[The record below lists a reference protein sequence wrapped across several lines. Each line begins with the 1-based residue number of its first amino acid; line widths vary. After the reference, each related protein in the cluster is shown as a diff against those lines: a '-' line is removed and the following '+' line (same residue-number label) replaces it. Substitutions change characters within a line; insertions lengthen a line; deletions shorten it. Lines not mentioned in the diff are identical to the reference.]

1 MVDQIKTKINN
12 SFKQSSVDVAKQS
25 AKQIAT
31 SVSKA
36 KSPESNLTSKNVN
49 QNSGGGFGNTIS
61 ESSDSVSF
69 VTFLYVSLFLAWIA
83 LNKDQVIFFKF
94 CFSKKFLGTFK
105 GPIRRVLDGPGVH
118 IVVVCMG
125 LHVFFLYR

>member
-49 QNSGGGFGNTIS
+49 QNVSRFISKDNIRQMTKEPPVDKENVSRIKNAIASGSYPIDL
-61 ESSDSVSF
+61 EKLSD
-69 VTFLYVSLFLAWIA
+69 A
-83 LNKDQVIFFKF
+83 LLDAYKEMKD
-94 CFSKKFLGTFK
+94 
-105 GPIRRVLDGPGVH
+105 
-118 IVVVCMG
+118 
-125 LHVFFLYR
+125 